1 MSGPRFFI
9 SAGEASGD
17 AHAAKL
23 MAAVKRRAPGAEF
36 FGLGG
41 PKMAAAGCELLRDM
55 TVADSHIGLGPLL
68 EIGKYLRLI
77 RQVDRELAARRP
89 DVCVFVDYPG
99 LNFVLASRA
108 RVRRV
113 PTLWY
118 IPPQMWAW
126 ASFRV
131 HKTKRRL
138 TRLACIFPFDA
149 EFYGK
154 HGIDAEF
161 VGHPL
166 MDHFAEMERQ
176 NEKLKIKNEK
186 LETAKKETA
195 TPSPYPLPSRER
207 GEEEK
212 VTKETAGQGRALSLR
227 TTTASKVVLLLP
239 GSRRKE
245 IAGLLPLYLKVC
257 AAMAEKVA
265 GLKFVMGCLN
275 ERDAAQAREILRQNP
290 GVEVETFVG
299 RTPELMAAADF
310 ALAKSGTT
318 TLELACFGVPMIA
331 LYPVS
336 RWQYHLV
343 ARWFITTPFLSL
355 PNAVAGRKII
365 PEYYLYWGP
374 PEPIAAEAVEILTNV
389 ERNRQ
394 MRADLAEVRGKLGEP
409 GASERAAE
417 AALGLVGREIPA
429 TAWWRR
435 GLWV

>member
-23 MAAVKRRAPGAEF
+23 IAAVKRRAPGAEF

-41 PKMAAAGCELLRDM
+41 PKMAAAGCELIRDM
-55 TVADSHIGLGPLL
+55 TVDDSHMFFLGPMLQ
-68 EIGKYLRLI
+68 IGKYLKLI
-77 RQVDRELAARRP
+77 RRVDRELAARRP

-149 EFYGK
+149 EFYGR

-166 MDHFAEMERQ
+166 MDHFAEMKLEE

-186 LETAKKETA
+186 LETAKATTAETA
-195 TPSPYPLPSRER
+195 
-207 GEEEK
+207 
-212 VTKETAGQGRALSLR
+212 AQ
-227 TTTASKVVLLLP
+227 KVVLLLP

-257 AAMAEKVA
+257 AGMAKKVA

-275 ERDAAQAREILRQNP
+275 ERDAAQAREILRQHP
-290 GVEVETFVG
+290 GVEVEMFVG

-318 TLELACFGVPMIA
+318 TLELACFGVPMMA
-331 LYPVS
+331 LYPVGWWQWQLMG
-336 RWQYHLV
+336 RWLV
-343 ARWFITTPFLSL
+343 KTPFLSL
-355 PNAVAGRKII
+355 PNAVAGRQVI

-374 PEPIAAEAVEILTNV
+374 PEPIAAEAVEILTDAA
-389 ERNRQ
+389 RNRQ
-394 MRADLAEVRGKLGEP
+394 MRAGLAEVRAKLGDP

-417 AALGLVGREIPA
+417 MALGLVGREIPA

>member
-17 AHAAKL
+17 LHASKFIE
-23 MAAVKRRAPGAEF
+23 AVKRRAPGAEF

-55 TVADSHIGLGPLL
+55 TVDDSHVGLVGPLL
-68 EIGKYLRLI
+68 GIGKYLRLVA
-77 RQVDRELAARRP
+77 RVDRELAARRP

-113 PTLWY
+113 PTMWY

-131 HKTKRRL
+131 HKTRRRL
-138 TRLACIFPFDA
+138 TRVACIFPFDA
-149 EFYGK
+149 EFYGR
-154 HGIDAEF
+154 HGIDARF

-166 MDHFAEMERQ
+166 MDHFAALKLDAATVAKVKGTEED
-176 NEKLKIKNEK
+176 EKLKIKNEK
-186 LETAKKETA
+186 LETTTATTETA
-195 TPSPYPLPSRER
+195 TTASPSS
-207 GEEEK
+207 
-212 VTKETAGQGRALSLR
+212 AGGFKGNGK
-227 TTTASKVVLLLP
+227 TTAQKVVLLLP

-245 IAGLLPLYLKVC
+245 IAGLLPLYLKIC
-257 AAMAEKVA
+257 GLMVA
-265 GLKFVMGCLN
+265 RVTGLKFVMGCLN
-275 ERDAAQAREILRQNP
+275 ERDAAQAREILRQHP
-290 GVEVETFVG
+290 EVAVETFVG
-299 RTPELMAAADF
+299 RTQELMSAADF

-331 LYPVS
+331 LYPIS

-343 ARWFITTPFLSL
+343 ARWFITTPYLSL

-374 PEPIAAEAVEILTNV
+374 PEPIAAEAVEILTNA
-389 ERNRQ
+389 ERNRK
-394 MRADLAEVRGKLGEP
+394 MRADLAEVRAKLGEP

-429 TAWWRR
+429 TAWYRR